1 MTPSYPRTKNALAG
15 VVFFGT
21 PHADTDSEALLQ
33 SVKGTIDTFG
43 PKDGV
48 KSKDV
53 REFVSIVSRINT
65 TFIACKPS
73 YLRLLSFWE
82 NLPSKTPGSSTDSHK
97 APVSLLSFFDKP
109 TKYFLADTLIGHSSP
124 MPERETTGKHRSHNR
139 VQP

>member
-1 MTPSYPRTKNALAG
+1 MCIMTPTYPRSKNALAG

-33 SVKGTIDTFG
+33 SVRGTVDAFG
-43 PKDGV
+43 PQDGAR
-48 KSKDV
+48 SEDI

-82 NLPSKTPGSSTDSHK
+82 KLPPKTIDSRADSHK
-97 APVSLLSFFDKP
+97 APASTPLSKYSSAFF
-109 TKYFLADTLIGHSSP
+109 LILS
-124 MPERETTGKHRSHNR
+124 
-139 VQP
+139 